1 MQTDAAINPG
11 NSGGPL
17 VDLDGNVIAI
27 NTAIATRSGS
37 YQGIGFAVPIDQ
49 AKWIARELASFGTVR
64 RSTMGITTVELNAK
78 MSKMFKLQEGMGV
91 LVYEI
96 IRDSPADRAGLKK
109 LDVITEFAGQEFRK
123 AIDLREAIERE
134 PVGSTQTLKVIRKGE
149 EIELEA
155 ILAPVDDPT
164 ATPDD
169 EAEEE

>member
-1 MQTDAAINPG
+1 
-11 NSGGPL
+11 
-17 VDLDGNVIAI
+17 
-27 NTAIATRSGS
+27 
-37 YQGIGFAVPIDQ
+37 
-49 AKWIARELASFGTVR
+49 
-64 RSTMGITTVELNAK
+64 
-78 MSKMFKLQEGMGV
+78 MGV